1 MTSLIQFSDILKEN
15 NDLVIFLFTA
25 DWCNSCKKIKLL
37 IPYNKYNIYDIVV
50 DDLFKIYAKLRF

>member
-25 DWCNSCKKIKLL
+25 DWCNACKKLKLL
-37 IPYNKYNIYDIVV
+37 IPYNKYNIYDFIV
-50 DDLFKIYAKLRF
+50 DDSFEICAKLRF